1 MQAQWNG
8 EFLFALAWLAIVL
21 SIGAISLLNLLIRSG
36 TAVNVASLFYLKLR
50 AVWTCS
56 QSDSHGPLS
65 PGRGCTGTGW
75 RNNVSESNARLG

>member
-1 MQAQWNG
+1 MQVQWNG

-56 QSDSHGPLS
+56 QIGSHGPLN
-65 PGRGCTGTGW
+65 PGRDCTGTGW
-75 RNNVSESNARLG
+75 GRNMSESNARLG

>member
-1 MQAQWNG
+1 MQALWNG

-50 AVWTCS
+50 VGWTCS
-56 QSDSHGPLS
+56 QIGSHGPLN
-65 PGRGCTGTGW
+65 PGRDCTGPRW